1 MRLVQK
7 ALALEEAPSKGSG
20 VELRSFLMG
29 LAAAAIAG
37 VGGGTGGGAGG
48 GTGAGGGAG
57 ADVWKEGY

>member
-1 MRLVQK
+1 M
-7 ALALEEAPSKGSG
+7 EEAPSKGSG
-20 VELRSFLMG
+20 AEPRSFLVG

-48 GTGAGGGAG
+48 GTGVGGEAG

>member
-1 MRLVQK
+1 M
-7 ALALEEAPSKGSG
+7 EEAPSKGSG
-20 VELRSFLMG
+20 AEPRSFLVG